1 MLKQLLQQK
10 LLKIHRDKMLKKIFI
25 TFMMCTQ
32 IYSAIDID
40 AFGIDKEALFIGAC
54 LQENFTLAK
63 QLYDAGVNPAKIETR
78 VGGQGS
84 GYLENV
90 IFRFIINDK
99 VDVVKFLIETC
110 KIDVNTKKFYINNSK
125 DGICCGY
132 GENLLIYALQHKAF
146 LTAEY
151 LLTLAELDVNYV
163 AAHEYPTTALNVL
176 VQQNV
181 CVQQLNSN
189 TNFLNKLLNCK
200 NINLSPILKNNAD
213 NIFEKLR
220 GGFAQPQL
228 LECLEKIL
236 MHKDFKL
243 VCLPQK
249 ITEFRQFGSDR
260 CGWQAERPHIL
271 NNGGIFNNLLLS
283 RKSIVDAVKYK
294 NLKMINFLL
303 NSNEVQDKQILDA
316 YREAQLLGYFDII
329 EIFQNYFKEKQGLI
343 STVVIP
349 NNTGQQMSV
358 LNDTEVPA
366 QSKSVITTEISK
378 I

>member
-1 MLKQLLQQK
+1 MQKQLLQQK
-10 LLKIHRDKMLKKIFI
+10 LLKIHRGKMLKKIFI

-54 LQENFTLAK
+54 LQENFTLAT
-63 QLYDAGVNPAKIETR
+63 QLFKAGVNPATINTTFIYQ
-78 VGGQGS
+78 GGQGK
-84 GYLENV
+84 GYQENF
-90 IFRFIINDK
+90 IFRFIKDDK
-99 VDVVKFLIETC
+99 LEVVKFLIETC
-110 KIDVNTKKFYINNSK
+110 KINVNTKKIYLKNSK
-125 DGICCGY
+125 DGHDEY
-132 GENLLIYALQHKAF
+132 GENLLMYALAHNAF

-151 LLTLAELDVNYV
+151 LLTLAELDVNHIACANNGYGSS
-163 AAHEYPTTALNVL
+163 TALNC
-176 VQQNV
+176 
-181 CVQQLNSN
+181 CVQKSY

-220 GGFAQPQL
+220 EGGFAQPQL

-243 VCLPQK
+243 ACLPNK
-249 ITEFRQFGSDR
+249 ITEVRQFGSCER
-260 CGWQAERPHIL
+260 GWQAETPHIF
-271 NNGGIFNNLLLS
+271 NNGGIFNQLLSS

-294 NLKMINFLL
+294 NLKMIKFLL
-303 NSNEVQDKQILDA
+303 NSTEVQDKQILDA

-349 NNTGQQMSV
+349 NNTDQQISV

-366 QSKSVITTEISK
+366 HSKAVITTEISK